1 MVLTPGEAVSVDP
14 TSDRKSL
21 MNTRFVVDLCR
32 QKTRDCTSWPCFP
45 PGPLPIEGLQS
56 AHTRAG

>member
-14 TSDRKSL
+14 SSDRKSL

-32 QKTRDCTSWPCFP
+32 QKARDCTSWPCFP
-45 PGPLPIEGLQS
+45 PGPLPIEVL
-56 AHTRAG
+56 